1 MKQGSLRSYF
11 VVVAYTLISFA
22 GCQGYKLRSRKY
34 LTVNREDHNNLQTM
48 KIYKID
54 GKKVQ
59 NLEAFY
65 DQVDNQMVP
74 GGVQWE
80 RNMDSFNNDVLG
92 GSMEGF
98 DIVWEN
104 ADSSQQNLGEER
116 FRKILEIIR
125 DHGPDGEKSKDNVH
139 LHLN

>member
-1 MKQGSLRSYF
+1 
-11 VVVAYTLISFA
+11 
-22 GCQGYKLRSRKY
+22 
-34 LTVNREDHNNLQTM
+34 M
-48 KIYKID
+48 KIVKID

-92 GSMEGF
+92 GSQEGF

-125 DHGPDGEKSKDNVH
+125 DHGPDGEKSKDKVH